1 MLTTCSR
8 IARTAARTAEAQKHE
23 PTVRAK
29 KGRTKKA
36 VSGTQSL
43 SDEQDGVSSEA
54 AAVMEDVVVPGLM
67 LTTEGT
73 ASITSVF
80 RRGGVYSGFAKRK
93 QS

>member
-1 MLTTCSR
+1 M
-8 IARTAARTAEAQKHE
+8 
-23 PTVRAK
+23 
-29 KGRTKKA
+29 
-36 VSGTQSL
+36 